1 MTTALVGASSVV
13 ASLLIKAFGAK
24 VLRWIRS
31 NTARFISS
39 VAKAIQPNDELKVLL
54 PSQLQLVSF

>member
-1 MTTALVGASSVV
+1 MTTAFVGASIVV

-31 NTARFISS
+31 HTARFISM

-54 PSQLQLVSF
+54 PSQLQLVYF